1 MPYERKTQDVLISK
15 ELRELLLEFSN
26 DSVVAQ
32 LLLKKRHSK
41 EDLVD
46 SPVNYISISTQ
57 DKTKISY
64 MTVDR
69 MSAVPEDEYW
79 TSSRRFQAKPGAF
92 IGKIFKNVS
101 GRDVEKFSNLFRSHS
116 SKPVFTFD
124 IVSGEKIR
132 EYYHYESYS
141 HTDRGSLGASCMK
154 HDSCQRYFDMYTEN
168 PDKIKM
174 LVMLSEGGGLMG
186 RALLWNFDSHKVMDR
201 IYTSSDEDLLFF
213 FKKWGS
219 ENGYVYKSEQNW
231 SNTLF
236 FEKLGGE
243 KKELKLCVK
252 LTGSYDRYP
261 YMDTFKFIDR
271 QTGSLYN
278 YQPEINFGTLCSS
291 EGGVQSSDYL
301 RLDGITKSY
310 RYGHDCQWIEYLGV
324 YTGVGLEFSEVNDQ
338 YILRDHC
345 TYDEEVHDYLFIG
358 EYEKLNNLDGIEERK
373 QRYKRRDEERAE
385 RRRREE
391 EENTRRRS
399 AGELEPVQD
408 GIAGVRSSWIS
419 SLINRYSDS
428 DLDGSVSQLYSE
440 IVNSINTGTQLGE
453 SPYGT
458 YTGGTYTINDEPTPE
473 PSEPEL

>member
-69 MSAVPEDEYW
+69 MSAISEDEYW

-101 GRDVEKFSNLFRSHS
+101 GRDVEKFSNLFRSQS
-116 SKPVFTFD
+116 CKPTFTFD
-124 IVSGEKIR
+124 VVSGEKIR

-141 HTDRGSLGASCMK
+141 YTDRGSLGASCMK
-154 HDSCQRYFDMYTEN
+154 HDSCQRYLDMYTEN
-168 PDKIKM
+168 QDTIKM
-174 LVMLSEGGGLMG
+174 LVMLNEDGGLMG

-201 IYTSSDEDLLFF
+201 IYTSSDEDLAFF
-213 FKKWGS
+213 FKKWAT

-252 LTGSYDRYP
+252 LTGSYNIYP
-261 YMDTFKFIDR
+261 YIDTFKFIDR
-271 QTGSLYN
+271 QTGYLYN
-278 YQPEINFGTLCSS
+278 YQPEIDFGTLSS
-291 EGGVQSSDYL
+291 SDGGVQGSDYL
-301 RLDGITKSY
+301 RLDGITKSF
-310 RYGHDCQWIEYLGV
+310 RYSHDCQWIEYLGL
-324 YTGVGLEFSEVNDQ
+324 YTGVGLEFSEVNNQ

-345 TYDEEVHDYLFIG
+345 TYDEEVHDYLFVG
-358 EYEKLNNLDGIEERK
+358 EYEKLNNLEAIEERK

-391 EENTRRRS
+391 EVMRSRRENSETTTETS
-399 AGELEPVQD
+399 P
-408 GIAGVRSSWIS
+408 SWLS
-419 SLINRYSDS
+419 SLIGRYSGVNVDNGT
-428 DLDGSVSQLYSE
+428 LTQLYDEVIS
-440 IVNSINTGTQLGE
+440 SINDSSSRGYYGYTATQ
-453 SPYGT
+453 
-458 YTGGTYTINDEPTPE
+458 NPTPE
-473 PSEPEL
+473 PEPEQ

>member
-1 MPYERKTQDVLISK
+1 MPYERKTHDVLISN

-41 EDLVD
+41 EDLVE

-69 MSAVPEDEYW
+69 MSAISEDEYW

-92 IGKIFKNVS
+92 IGKLFKNVS
-101 GRDVEKFSNLFRSHS
+101 GRDVEKFSNLFRSQS
-116 SKPVFTFD
+116 AKPTFTFD
-124 IVSGEKIR
+124 VVSGEKIR

-141 HTDRGSLGASCMK
+141 YTDRGSLGASCMK
-154 HDSCQRYFDMYTEN
+154 HDSCQRYLDMYTEN
-168 PDKIKM
+168 QDTIKM
-174 LVMLSEGGGLMG
+174 LVMLNEDGGLMG

-201 IYTSSDEDLLFF
+201 IYTSSDEDLAFF
-213 FKKWGS
+213 FKKWAT

-252 LTGSYDRYP
+252 LTGSYNRYP

-271 QTGSLYN
+271 QTGNLYN
-278 YQPEINFGTLCSS
+278 YQPEIEFGTLCSS
-291 EGGVQSSDYL
+291 EGGVQGSDYL
-301 RLDGITKSY
+301 RLDGITKSF
-310 RYGHDCQWIEYLGV
+310 RYSHDAQWIEYLGL
-324 YTGVGLEFSEVNDQ
+324 YTGVGMEFSEVNNQ

-345 TYDEEVHDYLFIG
+345 EYDEEVHDYLFIG
-358 EYEKLNNLDGIEERK
+358 DYVNLNNTSAIEERK

-385 RRRREE
+385 RARRDNEERAERVRRRE
-391 EENTRRRS
+391 TT
-399 AGELEPVQD
+399 EPS
-408 GIAGVRSSWIS
+408 SSWIS
-419 SLINRYSDS
+419 SLIGRYSGMDV
-428 DLDGSVSQLYSE
+428 DNGTLTQLYDE
-440 IVNSINTGTQLGE
+440 VINSLNASTQLGLR
-453 SPYGT
+453 PT
-458 YTGGTYTINDEPTPE
+458 EPTL
-473 PSEPEL
+473 EPETE

>member
-69 MSAVPEDEYW
+69 MSAISEDEYW

-101 GRDVEKFSNLFRSHS
+101 GRDVEKFSNLFRSQS
-116 SKPVFTFD
+116 CKPTFTFD
-124 IVSGEKIR
+124 VVSGEKIR

-141 HTDRGSLGASCMK
+141 YTDRGSLGASCMK

-186 RALLWNFDSHKVMDR
+186 RALLWDFDSHKVMDR

-213 FKKWGS
+213 FKKWAS

-252 LTGSYDRYP
+252 LTGDIYERYP

-271 QTGSLYN
+271 QTGNLYN

-291 EGGVQSSDYL
+291 EGSVQSSDYL
-301 RLDGITKSY
+301 RLDGITKSF
-310 RYGHDCQWIEYLGV
+310 RYSHDCQWLEYLGL
-324 YTGVGLEFSEVNDQ
+324 YTGVGMEFSEVNDQ

-345 TYDEEVHDYLFIG
+345 EYDEEVHDYLFVG
-358 EYEKLNNLDGIEERK
+358 EYEKLNNLDGIEDRK

-391 EENTRRRS
+391 EVMRSRRDS
-399 AGELEPVQD
+399 VEDVPSTDDTSNGS
-408 GIAGVRSSWIS
+408 ISSSWLS
-419 SLINRYSDS
+419 SLMGRYSNTLDGEATINQLYDEVINR
-428 DLDGSVSQLYSE
+428 
-440 IVNSINTGTQLGE
+440 INSNNQLGQ
-453 SPYGT
+453 SPYYG
-458 YTGGTYTINDEPTPE
+458 YTATQNPTPE
-473 PSEPEL
+473 PEPEQ

>member
-15 ELRELLLEFSN
+15 ELKELLLEFSN

-41 EDLVD
+41 EDLVE

-69 MSAVPEDEYW
+69 MSAIPEDEYW

-101 GRDVEKFSNLFRSHS
+101 GRDVEKFSNLFRSQS
-116 SKPVFTFD
+116 CKPTFTFD

-141 HTDRGSLGASCMK
+141 YTDRGSLGASCMK
-154 HDSCQRYFDMYTEN
+154 HDSCQRYLDMYTEN
-168 PDKIKM
+168 QDTIKM
-174 LVMLSEGGGLMG
+174 LVMLNEDGGLMG

-201 IYTSSDEDLLFF
+201 IYTSSDEDLAFF
-213 FKKWGS
+213 FKKWAT

-252 LTGSYDRYP
+252 LTGSYNRYP
-261 YMDTFKFIDR
+261 YMDTFKFLDR
-271 QTGSLYN
+271 QTGNLYN
-278 YQPEINFGTLCSS
+278 YQPEIDFGTLCSS
-291 EGGVQSSDYL
+291 DGGVQGSDYL
-301 RLDGITKSY
+301 RLDGITKSF
-310 RYGHDCQWIEYLGV
+310 RYSHDCQWIEYLGL
-324 YTGVGLEFSEVNDQ
+324 YTGVGLEFSEVNNQ

-345 TYDEEVHDYLFIG
+345 TYDEEVHDYLFVG
-358 EYEKLNNLDGIEERK
+358 EYEKLNNLKAIEERK

-391 EENTRRRS
+391 EVMRSRRENSETATETS
-399 AGELEPVQD
+399 P
-408 GIAGVRSSWIS
+408 SWLS
-419 SLINRYSDS
+419 SLIGRYSGVNVDNGT
-428 DLDGSVSQLYSE
+428 LTQLYDE
-440 IVNSINTGTQLGE
+440 VINSINTGTQIGRNPNE
-453 SPYGT
+453 SVSRGYYE
-458 YTGGTYTINDEPTPE
+458 YTDTQNPTPE
-473 PSEPEL
+473 PEPEQ

>member
-69 MSAVPEDEYW
+69 MSVVPEDEYW

-174 LVMLSEGGGLMG
+174 LVMLGEGGGLMG
-186 RALLWNFDSHKVMDR
+186 RALLWMDR

-271 QTGSLYN
+271 QTGSIYN

-310 RYGHDCQWIEYLGV
+310 RYGHDCQWIEYLGL
-324 YTGVGLEFSEVNDQ
+324 YTGVGMEFSEVNNQ

-385 RRRREE
+385 RRRKEE

-408 GIAGVRSSWIS
+408 SNTRLRSSWIS

-440 IVNSINTGTQLGE
+440 IVNSININTQLGE

>member
-1 MPYERKTQDVLISK
+1 
-15 ELRELLLEFSN
+15 
-26 DSVVAQ
+26 
-32 LLLKKRHSK
+32 
-41 EDLVD
+41 
-46 SPVNYISISTQ
+46 
-57 DKTKISY
+57 
-64 MTVDR
+64 
-69 MSAVPEDEYW
+69 
-79 TSSRRFQAKPGAF
+79 
-92 IGKIFKNVS
+92 
-101 GRDVEKFSNLFRSHS
+101 
-116 SKPVFTFD
+116 
-124 IVSGEKIR
+124 
-132 EYYHYESYS
+132 
-141 HTDRGSLGASCMK
+141 
-154 HDSCQRYFDMYTEN
+154 MYTEN

-174 LVMLSEGGGLMG
+174 LVMLGEGGGLMG

-252 LTGSYDRYP
+252 LTGDIYERYP

-271 QTGSLYN
+271 QTGNLYN

-291 EGGVQSSDYL
+291 EGSVQSSDYL
-301 RLDGITKSY
+301 RLDGITKSF
-310 RYGHDCQWIEYLGV
+310 RYSHDCQWLEYLGL
-324 YTGVGLEFSEVNDQ
+324 YTGVGMEFSEVNDQ

-345 TYDEEVHDYLFIG
+345 EYDEEVHDYLFVG

-385 RRRREE
+385 RRRKEE

-408 GIAGVRSSWIS
+408 SNTRLRSSWIS

-440 IVNSINTGTQLGE
+440 IVNSITPELGE
-453 SPYGT
+453 SPWGT

-473 PSEPEL
+473 PSPEL